1 MLAVNN
7 PCCNDLVTDD
17 YWVLTA
23 REGEYMDG
31 DQESRILICTECDQ
45 EFVFTIQAQQ
55 YFAERGYTDDPKRCK
70 SCHTEYKK
78 RQRENNHRPS
88 ERSYREHNRRIDR

>member
-1 MLAVNN
+1 
-7 PCCNDLVTDD
+7 
-17 YWVLTA
+17 
-23 REGEYMDG
+23 MDG
-31 DQESRILICTECDQ
+31 DRESRILICTECNQ

-78 RQRENNHRPS
+78 RQRENNRHSSDRHF
-88 ERSYREHNRRIDR
+88 RDNGRRVDR